1 MSKQNYTRELLDQV
15 LEQIQKDVAD
25 GDLTAIEELLGYAPL
40 INLIMYLPET
50 PTTRKEK

>member
-1 MSKQNYTRELLDQV
+1 MKKQNYTRELLDQV

-25 GDLTAIEELLGYAPL
+25 GDLTAIEEMLGYVPL
-40 INLIMYLPET
+40 INLIGYLPEA